1 MDKKYVLDIASKAL
15 VQCNEDF
22 KKLDASARL
31 IDLVINETEYIKM
44 YDHFSEAINQF
55 FFLKIL
61 VWSIPHGEKGAVL
74 EKLITYETRF
84 SNLCQIMVD
93 KGNEKLM
100 SAKYFSQDK
109 KNNSFLNAR
118 IKYLYFLT
126 HVCFGYQGWYNK
138 YPSTFLGEQMHSTGK
153 PSPILS
159 VYTRCIDILT
169 LTFFIQDQKNAMY
182 RMNLYEWFNLHV
194 YDAEPDQELDS
205 LCCEIADVVLKHKN
219 SNDSRKK
226 IIKIARTLNN
236 QVVDE
241 LFRVKKHRNMFY
253 GVMSISSVPVAFI
266 TAKVKRNYALINS
279 VCGSLK
285 KRDRVPKH
293 IGRYMIS
300 KFLRKFARKSD
311 PLVFLLVKP
320 GPNGGENLKLEEY
333 YQKSFGF
340 RRYTDT
346 FPPEWGIHREEQDVY
361 MVWDKTDSA
370 IELVEKHF
378 QHGFQKMDHYGEC
391 FTKIMQ
397 NIVPYDLLEKLM
409 NVYWETTAAPQLK
422 YFNFAD
428 ACRVGEGLDYKNL
441 KTSFDDSFGDC
452 QYAHII
458 LDPNYEYAIHK
469 LLSLSQMQKC
479 LKNEDINTSF
489 SSKELFGVVK
499 RTINPQSMFKE
510 IQGESFGDIFEYRNP
525 TVSSFQHW
533 STFNNLISFWDS
545 TKPKEKTIMQKL
557 RSYTEIYASTKEL
570 VHRRL
575 IYCCMNEIESLWD
588 SVVQL
593 QSLYLTS

>member
-293 IGRYMIS
+293 IGRYMIC
-300 KFLRKFARKSD
+300 
-311 PLVFLLVKP
+311 
-320 GPNGGENLKLEEY
+320 
-333 YQKSFGF
+333 
-340 RRYTDT
+340 
-346 FPPEWGIHREEQDVY
+346 I
-361 MVWDKTDSA
+361 
-370 IELVEKHF
+370 
-378 QHGFQKMDHYGEC
+378 
-391 FTKIMQ
+391 
-397 NIVPYDLLEKLM
+397 
-409 NVYWETTAAPQLK
+409 
-422 YFNFAD
+422 
-428 ACRVGEGLDYKNL
+428 
-441 KTSFDDSFGDC
+441 
-452 QYAHII
+452 
-458 LDPNYEYAIHK
+458 
-469 LLSLSQMQKC
+469 
-479 LKNEDINTSF
+479 
-489 SSKELFGVVK
+489 
-499 RTINPQSMFKE
+499 
-510 IQGESFGDIFEYRNP
+510 
-525 TVSSFQHW
+525 
-533 STFNNLISFWDS
+533 
-545 TKPKEKTIMQKL
+545 
-557 RSYTEIYASTKEL
+557 
-570 VHRRL
+570 
-575 IYCCMNEIESLWD
+575 
-588 SVVQL
+588 
-593 QSLYLTS
+593 